1 MAPISIGITSGC
13 KLMSESEA
21 ICLVGWGA
29 INQRVATLL
38 AERNSPVAIV
48 AVAVRDPER
57 RRTDLP
63 AGARLIAEP
72 GDLAATGATLV
83 VEAAG
88 RDSVL
93 PFGRAAFAAGMD
105 FAVSSTSGL
114 IEEAALSEL
123 ITLAETKGRKLLVPP
138 GALGGVD
145 ALAAASR
152 LNLTDVEHRIIKPP
166 RAWHGTAAETLCDL
180 DALREPLA
188 FFEGSAREAADRFPQ
203 NANVAVITS
212 LAGIGLDRTRVTLIA
227 DPNARFNAHEIRA
240 EGDFGLLEIRLQNRP
255 LATNPKSS
263 EMTALNIVRMIE
275 NRASGLVL

>member
-1 MAPISIGITSGC
+1 
-13 KLMSESEA
+13 MSESEA

-29 INQRVATLL
+29 ISQRVAALL
-38 AERNSPVAIV
+38 AERGSRFEIA
-48 AVAVRDPER
+48 AVAVRDPTRGRE
-57 RRTDLP
+57 DLP
-63 AGARLIAEP
+63 AGARLIAQP
-72 GDLAATGATLV
+72 GDLTATGATLV
-83 VEAAG
+83 IEAAG

-93 PFGRAAFAAGMD
+93 PFGRAALSAGMD
-105 FAVSSTSGL
+105 FAVSSTSAL
-114 IEEAALSEL
+114 IDEAALSEL
-123 ITLAETKGRKLLVPP
+123 IALAETKGRQLLVPP

-152 LNLTDVEHRIIKPP
+152 LNLTDVEHRIVKPP
-166 RAWHGTAAETLCDL
+166 RAWHGTVAETLCDL
-180 DALREPLA
+180 DELQAPFA

-212 LAGIGLDRTRVTLIA
+212 LAGIGIDRTRVTLVA
-227 DPNARFNAHEIRA
+227 DPSARLNAHEIRA

-275 NRASGLVL
+275 NRAAGLVL